1 MILLQRK
8 LTFWKNTSQSSKKN
22 YSFIKSVSKRTIIF
36 LIYLLSLENADT
48 HITSFKELER
58 KPNKK
63 KDMELGYVFNGPVK
77 ILKN

>member
-1 MILLQRK
+1 MQTLIL
-8 LTFWKNTSQSSKKN
+8 N
-22 YSFIKSVSKRTIIF
+22 
-36 LIYLLSLENADT
+36 LS
-48 HITSFKELER
+48 KELER